1 MSDIQPLDN
10 TAHADLRVI
19 MQHSAELGSAINQAP
34 LVPAEFEEA
43 QRHYPILF
51 RKDEEGKLQAI
62 AILGFERDEN
72 LFLTDGRW
80 DGYIPAIMRRGPFF
94 IGGSD
99 SEDPVILVDMGH
111 KRIRNGGEEGAPL
124 FLEHGGH
131 APALEFAL
139 AALRTIHIGGQQ
151 AQAMQE
157 AFEDLGLVEEVKMNV
172 RLSEEK
178 SVNFEGLL
186 AVTFEQIGGL
196 EGGALDR
203 LNKAGLL
210 PLAVFAASSLNN
222 MPRLAARKQ
231 AKDAA

>member
-1 MSDIQPLDN
+1 MSNIQPLDN

-19 MQHSAELGSAINQAP
+19 MQHSAELGSAVNQAP

-51 RKDEEGKLQAI
+51 RRDEEAKLQAI

-99 SEDPVILVDMGH
+99 GEDPVILVDMDH
-111 KRIRNGGEEGAPL
+111 KRIRKGGEEGAPL

-139 AALRTIHIGGQQ
+139 AALRTIHLGGQQ

-172 RLSEEK
+172 RLSEDK
-178 SVNFEGLL
+178 AVNFEGLL
-186 AVTFEQIGGL
+186 AVTFEQIGRL
-196 EGGALDR
+196 EGDALER

-222 MPRLAARKQ
+222 MQRLAARKQ